1 MYVQGRL
8 LLRWMTDAGVCDWEQ
23 EDFSSNIATSAHEHK
38 RQGQECVQPQSFRV
52 RVRVSHYVFSLTKT
66 AERPYAYIVKK
77 ANVSALLRLGLS

>member
-1 MYVQGRL
+1 MGAGGFFKQHCDICTWRAQMEIHVQL
-8 LLRWMTDAGVCDWEQ
+8 
-23 EDFSSNIATSAHEHK
+23 
-38 RQGQECVQPQSFRV
+38 GQECVQPQSFRV